1 MIGFGCA
8 NLVRYQSREAITMQE
23 LKEASRLFK
32 IWKTIGLGEATSKI
46 IKNEGQLEV

>member
-23 LKEASRLFK
+23 LKEASRLLK
-32 IWKTIGLGEATSKI
+32 IWKIGLGEATSKI
-46 IKNEGQLEV
+46 IKNEGQLGV